1 MKTMLEKLKE
11 LLNKTVDID
20 INTEINENTVILRD
34 LNIDSLDM
42 VELVCAVEEEFDISI
57 ADKKI
62 KSLIT
67 IGDLIDY
74 IKSQQ

>member
-1 MKTMLEKLKE
+1 MIDKLKE
-11 LLNKTVDID
+11 VLFSTVDID
-20 INTEINENTVILRD
+20 KNIQIDENTVILCD
-34 LNIDSLDM
+34 LGVDSLEM
-42 VELVCAVEEEFDISI
+42 IELVCAVEEEFDIEI

-62 KSLIT
+62 KSLVT

>member
-1 MKTMLEKLKE
+1 MIEKLKQI
-11 LLNKTVDID
+11 LNETVDVDTSIEID
-20 INTEINENTVILRD
+20 ENTVILRD
-34 LNIDSLDM
+34 LGVDSLDM
-42 VELVCAVEEEFDISI
+42 VELICAVEDEFDIEI

-74 IKSQQ
+74 IESQQ

>member
-1 MKTMLEKLKE
+1 MIDKLKE
-11 LLNKTVDID
+11 ILFSTVDID
-20 INTEINENTVILRD
+20 KNIQIDENTVILCD
-34 LNIDSLDM
+34 LGVDSLEM
-42 VELVCAVEEEFDISI
+42 IELVCAVEEEFDIEI

-62 KSLIT
+62 KSLVT

>member
-1 MKTMLEKLKE
+1 MIENLKQI
-11 LLNKTVDID
+11 LRDTIDVDTNIEID
-20 INTEINENTVILRD
+20 ENTVILRD
-34 LNIDSLDM
+34 LNVDSLEM
-42 VELVCAVEEEFDISI
+42 VELVCAVEDEFDNEI

-62 KSLIT
+62 KSLVT

>member
-1 MKTMLEKLKE
+1 MINKLKE
-11 LLNKTVDID
+11 LLISTVDVEED
-20 INTEINENTVILRD
+20 IQLYEDTVILRD
-34 LNIDSLDM
+34 LGVDSLEM
-42 VELVCAVEEEFDISI
+42 VELVCAVEDEFDIEI

-62 KSLIT
+62 KTLVT

>member
-1 MKTMLEKLKE
+1 MIENLKQI
-11 LLNKTVDID
+11 LRDTIDVDTNIEID
-20 INTEINENTVILRD
+20 ENTVILRD
-34 LNIDSLDM
+34 LNVDSLEM
-42 VELVCAVEEEFDISI
+42 VELVCAVEDEFDIEI

-62 KSLIT
+62 KSLVT

>member
-1 MKTMLEKLKE
+1 MIDRLKE
-11 LLNKTVDID
+11 LLVATVDIKED
-20 INTEINENTVILRD
+20 VQLTEDTVILRD
-34 LNIDSLDM
+34 LGVDSLEM
-42 VELVCAVEEEFDISI
+42 VELVCAVEDEFDIEI

-74 IKSQQ
+74 IESQQ

>member
-1 MKTMLEKLKE
+1 MIEKLKQI
-11 LLNKTVDID
+11 LNETVDVDTNIEID
-20 INTEINENTVILRD
+20 ENTVILRD
-34 LNIDSLDM
+34 LGVDSLDM
-42 VELVCAVEEEFDISI
+42 VELVCAVEDEFDIEI

-74 IKSQQ
+74 IESQQ